1 MALHLITGYAGEEHI
16 TSADQGA
23 YNMGTFGEGEFVL
36 DRGSKF
42 AATVV
47 TNNQITIA
55 NGEALMQGRFI
66 KLAVGT
72 TESVTIDNGSSGMKR
87 KDLIVLRYSKDAGT
101 GIESVALAVKKGTP
115 SSGTPSD
122 PAVTTGTITDGTD
135 LVNEMKLYRVNLD
148 GLNIVSVDTLFS
160 LKTTMVEYMDE
171 YQLPVADADTLG
183 GVKIGTN
190 ITRASDG
197 KISIPDGSTSTK
209 GILKVGS
216 GLSVSD
222 GAVSLNLPTAS
233 ETTKGGIK
241 VPSNKSL
248 YVADSALQFRTYEDR
263 SNISIYAQ
271 SSTVSIGGREIRY
284 EITNSSLINRLRNGW
299 IKALYFDFMSSA
311 PVTWTI
317 ESAWYANGEYTIM
330 VKFLNTGTTS
340 YSLPDATLYYGYIGV

>member
-1 MALHLITGYAGEEHI
+1 MALHLITGYAGQEHI

-115 SSGTPSD
+115 DASSPSD

-160 LKTTMVEYMDE
+160 VKTTMVEYMDE

-183 GVKIGTN
+183 GVKAYSEEQVNTS
-190 ITRASDG
+190 TRNDTRVYIDSNNQLKLGKSTIWGEVPTIDSVFDLQTALSISAGISVILSSVTISLTESSSNTFRSDLTQYRKFRTSASDRFSPRA
-197 KISIPDGSTSTK
+197 IIFRTSNREVVAYVIFTIGMK
-209 GILKVGS
+209 VPQTGAITLMTPIILYNPNSASK
-216 GLSVSD
+216 
-222 GAVSLNLPTAS
+222 TAS
-233 ETTKGGIK
+233 EI
-241 VPSNKSL
+241 VV
-248 YVADSALQFRTYEDR
+248 Y
-263 SNISIYAQ
+263 
-271 SSTVSIGGREIRY
+271 
-284 EITNSSLINRLRNGW
+284 W
-299 IKALYFDFMSSA
+299 
-311 PVTWTI
+311 
-317 ESAWYANGEYTIM
+317 
-330 VKFLNTGTTS
+330 
-340 YSLPDATLYYGYIGV
+340 